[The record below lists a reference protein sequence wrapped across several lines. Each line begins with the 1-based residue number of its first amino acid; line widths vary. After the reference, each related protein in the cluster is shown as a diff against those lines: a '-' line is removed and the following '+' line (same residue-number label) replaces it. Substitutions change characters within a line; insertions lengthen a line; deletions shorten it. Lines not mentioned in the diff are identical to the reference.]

1 MEMTVVKK
9 QMTYSAM
16 QAHKR
21 VAAYARVSS
30 EKEGMLHSLTAQV
43 SHYSGY
49 IRSHP
54 GWIFAGIYADE
65 GITGTKS
72 SRPEFAR
79 MLDDCRAGKIDLLLT
94 KSISRFARNTVD
106 LLNSVRE
113 LKDIGV
119 DVYFEEQ
126 NIRTMSGDGELI
138 LTILASFAQEE
149 SLSASENCK
158 WRIRK
163 RFENGE
169 LVSLRFMFGYR
180 ISKGKVEVDSEQAE
194 IVRMIFRDYIG
205 GMGGDRIAVKLRAM
219 KVPTQLG
226 GRWDGE
232 RVLKI
237 IRNEKYTGN
246 ALLQKKYVTDH
257 LTKKQAVNKGQ
268 LPKYEALGT
277 HPAIVSQE
285 TFDEAQAVLNE
296 RLRSCGTRSK
306 GVNTYPLSGMIRCGQ
321 CGKNF
326 KRTAAKGKAV
336 WNCPTYYSEGKAAC
350 SARGIP
356 EETLKAVI
364 SGLLGTPEFDES
376 LFRRRISGITAKE
389 AHRLGFSFRDG
400 HIEERDWEPRSRRE
414 SWTDEMRQAAREYA
428 NRRWNNGDK
437 R

>member
-1 MEMTVVKK
+1 MIKC
-9 QMTYSAM
+9 
-16 QAHKR
+16 
-21 VAAYARVSS
+21 
-30 EKEGMLHSLTAQV
+30 TAQIK
-43 SHYSGY
+43 SLK
-49 IRSHP
+49 
-54 GWIFAGIYADE
+54 FA
-65 GITGTKS
+65 
-72 SRPEFAR
+72 P
-79 MLDDCRAGKIDLLLT
+79 LLH
-94 KSISRFARNTVD
+94 
-106 LLNSVRE
+106 
-113 LKDIGV
+113 
-119 DVYFEEQ
+119 
-126 NIRTMSGDGELI
+126 
-138 LTILASFAQEE
+138 
-149 SLSASENCK
+149 
-158 WRIRK
+158 
-163 RFENGE
+163 
-169 LVSLRFMFGYR
+169 
-180 ISKGKVEVDSEQAE
+180 
-194 IVRMIFRDYIG
+194 
-205 GMGGDRIAVKLRAM
+205 
-219 KVPTQLG
+219 
-226 GRWDGE
+226 
-232 RVLKI
+232 
-237 IRNEKYTGN
+237 TGN

-285 TFDEAQAVLNE
+285 TFDEAQAVLQE

-306 GVNTYPLSGMIRCGQ
+306 GVNTYPFSGMIRCGQ

-364 SGLLGTPEFDES
+364 SGLLGTAEFDES

-400 HIEERDWEPRSRRE
+400 HMEERDWEPRSRSK